1 MRVENLLYP
10 GVIANGLRLRTEAAK
25 AVSYAELYM
34 QQASK
39 DQLAAFFGDCASK
52 TGGSYTPVLP
62 GTQAIVSN
70 GGALP
75 VKNSAG
81 TVVQA
86 SATAAVSGNAVTGV
100 SLPAT
105 QAVLTNAATYSV
117 QNSSGGVTVTG
128 CPAVVAAGVLTALQL
143 PSTRAIVSDAQANLV
158 VQNSAGAA
166 ITSAGVGTVASGAL
180 SNVKLPATIAAVANG
195 TKYNAVSVTG
205 SGNFATF
212 TVANGVITAIVLSA
226 S

>member
-1 MRVENLLYP
+1 MRVETLLYP
-10 GVIANGLRLRTEAAK
+10 GVIANGLRLRTESAK
-25 AVSYAELYM
+25 AISYAELYM
-34 QQASK
+34 PQASK
-39 DQLAAFFGDCASK
+39 DQLAAFFGDCAYK
-52 TGGSYTPVLP
+52 TGGSYTPTLP

-81 TVVQA
+81 ATVQA
-86 SATAAVSGNAVTGV
+86 SATAAVSGNTVTGV

-105 QAVLTNAATYSV
+105 QAVLSNGSTVGVKNSVGATVDAGATAAVS
-117 QNSSGGVTVTG
+117 
-128 CPAVVAAGVLTALQL
+128 AGVLTG
-143 PSTRAIVSDAQANLV
+143 VNLV
-158 VQNSAGAA
+158 ATKAVLTNADANIQVQNSAGAVISSACVAA
-166 ITSAGVGTVASGAL
+166 IGSGVL
-180 SNVKLPATIAAVANG
+180 SNIKLPATVAAVANG

-212 TVANGVITAIVLSA
+212 TVSAGVITAIVLSA